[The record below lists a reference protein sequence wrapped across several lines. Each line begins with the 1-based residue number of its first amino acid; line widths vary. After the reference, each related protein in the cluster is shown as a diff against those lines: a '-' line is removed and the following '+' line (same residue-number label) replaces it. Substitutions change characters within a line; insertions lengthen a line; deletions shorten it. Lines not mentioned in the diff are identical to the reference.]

1 MSTQTLA
8 TGTPVVSVKDNRG
21 LTVRV
26 LNWNHEDR
34 TSSLRLLVSH
44 ALLDDASRVIE
55 NRDPRLYVTWKADC
69 TATANLHNTAS
80 LTGQMLRRESTD
92 SGEQI
97 TLFDAAGRLVWDRDG
112 RGTIQT
118 VAYDELGR
126 PENGS
131 EQLSGSDEIRV
142 SWRTE
147 YGDAGPADDGS
158 QGSNLRGFGV
168 AQYND
173 GGLTMVGEVSL
184 SGAVT
189 ESGWRFLASAEA
201 LPDWPESEEDRD
213 GLLEA
218 DAYTTSLI
226 ANARGATLNQTDAMG
241 HTQRWRYDVSGN
253 IRHQTVTPVGGET
266 QILLTSVTWSAAGQ
280 MLTEL
285 AGNGVTTAYSY
296 DPQNQWLATITAQRA
311 DNTALQALSYGYDF
325 TGNVTSI
332 SDGTVTTG
340 YCRNQTTSGMRK
352 FTYDALYQLLNA
364 SGREN
369 AVNTAMSY
377 SNLPAVLSPDSS
389 QYVNYTRSYAYD
401 DSGNLQTLKHTGAGS
416 YTRIMTTETTSNR
429 SVQQNDGGPQTPDDV
444 AAWFDNNGNLQN
456 LQVSS
461 SSKDGLLW
469 DGNNN
474 LQSVI
479 LLSRSSGDNDR
490 EIYQYSGNQRVRKQ
504 TRTLVN
510 SSSGLWDVDEV
521 RYLPGLELRK
531 SWQETAN
538 SNAMPPLIE
547 ELHVVTG
554 QAGRASIRLLHW
566 ETGKPDDIA
575 NDQVRWSVDDNIG
588 SLTLELDVDGQLI
601 SREEY
606 YPFGGTAVWSARG
619 EVEAEYKTVRYS
631 GKERDSTGL
640 YYYGYRYYAPWLCR
654 WISADPAR
662 EVDGLN
668 LFRMVSNNPVT
679 LQDSNGLMDRPPPP
693 PPPAPPKMP
702 PPAPPVGGPPPPP
715 APPVG
720 GPPPPP
726 PPGGRVAPPMPPVL
740 GMRSGTVGAATTAGN
755 NFEPIVMAAPVL
767 PANVA
772 SPEWRIE
779 DYVDADAISST
790 ISKLFNIEKR
800 ELNVKGV
807 TQQDMFEK
815 IKTIPGNEIM
825 EFDQADLNVNPAAW
839 TSPAGTVYMGT
850 TSPDYS
856 LNGELDVDKIRS
868 TIIHET
874 IHASSHEHVGF
885 QNTTDTSIPNSNYD
899 EYVTDYFAKM
909 VFDELY
915 PGRTYKTGYFTK
927 DVGGRAMHW
936 GGNLAKFMI
945 DSGHVAFKEL
955 AHNYFNTG
963 KLSAL
968 PEKMLTRWQAF
979 AKQNRRPLSLTEK

>member
-1 MSTQTLA
+1 MSTQTSA

-21 LTVRV
+21 LAIRA
-26 LNWNHEDR
+26 LNWNHEDS

-44 ALLDDASRVIE
+44 VLLDDASRVIE
-55 NRDPRLYVTWKADC
+55 NRDPRRYAIWKADC
-69 TATANLHNTAS
+69 TATANLHNTGS

-97 TLFDAAGRLVWDRDG
+97 ALFDAAGRMMWTRDG

-126 PENGS
+126 PESGS
-131 EQLSGSDEIRV
+131 EQLSGSDEIRI

-147 YGDAGPADDGS
+147 YGDTGPTDDGS
-158 QGSNLRGFGV
+158 QGSNLRGISV

-173 GGLTMVGEVSL
+173 GGLITVGEVSL

-189 ESGWRFLASAEA
+189 ESGRRFLASAEA

-218 DAYTTSLI
+218 DAYTTSLT
-226 ANARGATLNQTDAMG
+226 ANAGGATLNQTDAMG
-241 HTQRWRYDVSGN
+241 HIQRWRYDISGN
-253 IRHQTVTPVGGET
+253 ICHQTVTPAAGET
-266 QILLTSVTWSAAGQ
+266 QVLLTSVTWSAAGQ

-285 AGNGVTTAYSY
+285 AGNGVTTAYGY

-311 DNTALQALSYGYDF
+311 DNTPLQALSYEYDF

-340 YCRNQTTSGMRK
+340 YYRNQATSGMRE
-352 FTYDALYQLLNA
+352 FTYDALYQLLSA

-369 AVNTAMSY
+369 ATNTAIPY
-377 SNLPAVLSPDSS
+377 GNLPAVISPDSS
-389 QYVNYTRSYAYD
+389 QYVNYIHSYAYD

-416 YTRIMTTETTSNR
+416 YTRTMITETSSNR

-444 AAWFDNNGNLQN
+444 AAWFDNNGNLQS

-461 SSKDGLLW
+461 SGKDDLRW
-469 DGNNN
+469 NGNNN

-490 EIYQYSGNQRVRKQ
+490 EIYQYSGSQRVRKQ

-538 SNAMPPLIE
+538 SSATPSLTE

-554 QAGRASIRLLHW
+554 QAGRVNIRLLHW

-575 NDQVRWSVDDNIG
+575 NDQVRWSIDDKIG

-606 YPFGGTAVWSARG
+606 YPFGGTAVWAARS

-654 WISADPAR
+654 WVSADPAR

-668 LFRMVSNNPVT
+668 LYRMVRNNPVT
-679 LQDSNGLMDRPPPP
+679 LQDSNGLMPPPP
-693 PPPAPPKMP
+693 PPKLPPAAPVA
-702 PPAPPVGGPPPPP
+702 PPAPPVGGPPPGQ
-715 APPVG
+715 AMG
-720 GPPPPP
+720 A
-726 PPGGRVAPPMPPVL
+726 RANTVAPDTPI
-740 GMRSGTVGAATTAGN
+740 RATTRENTGK
-755 NFEPIVMAAPVL
+755 NFEPFALAVSEMPENR
-767 PANVA
+767 P
-772 SPEWRIE
+772 SPSWRAE
-779 DYVDADAISST
+779 DYVDIDAIVET
-790 ISKLFNIEKR
+790 AANLFGIEPKEIR
-800 ELNVKGV
+800 VHSV
-807 TQQDMFEK
+807 THEQVTEQFR
-815 IKTIPGNEIM
+815 TIPGNESM
-825 EFDQADLNVNPAAW
+825 SFFAEELSVNPAAFAKF
-839 TSPAGTVYMGT
+839 TGDIYLGT
-850 TSPDYS
+850 TAPDYS
-856 LNGELDVDKIRS
+856 SNGELDIDKIRS
-868 TIIHET
+868 TIVHEVM
-874 IHASSHEHVGF
+874 HGLSHQHVGF
-885 QNTTDTSIPNSNYD
+885 Q
-899 EYVTDYFAKM
+899 
-909 VFDELY
+909 
-915 PGRTYKTGYFTK
+915 G
-927 DVGGRAMHW
+927 
-936 GGNLAKFMI
+936 
-945 DSGHVAFKEL
+945 
-955 AHNYFNTG
+955 
-963 KLSAL
+963 
-968 PEKMLTRWQAF
+968 
-979 AKQNRRPLSLTEK
+979 